1 MGNATAIFNL
11 LRNLGGSFGVAFVT
25 TLLARRE
32 QFHQFRL
39 AEHLTPMGRDF
50 QTAVSQI
57 QQFFQFQG
65 ATSPVPG
72 QGVVGVIYRNLLR
85 QAAMLSFN
93 DCFFVLSITIMLVLP
108 FVLLMKK
115 GERSFSGS
123 GVH

>member
-1 MGNATAIFNL
+1 
-11 LRNLGGSFGVAFVT
+11 
-25 TLLARRE
+25 
-32 QFHQFRL
+32 
-39 AEHLTPMGRDF
+39 MGRDF

-72 QGVVGVIYRNLLR
+72 QGVVGVIYKNLLR

-93 DCFFVLSITIMLVLP
+93 DCFFVLSIMIMLVLP
-108 FVLLMKK
+108 FVLLMKR
-115 GERSFSGS
+115 GEGSFSGS